1 MVFNIYYTDV
11 CIDAQMKNSLI
22 KKKKK
27 TKVTI
32 ILATSTMNTK
42 QQDKLLQV
50 KDVVG
55 ADLCR
60 RNNIIN

>member
-1 MVFNIYYTDV
+1 MFVLMHKWKTV
-11 CIDAQMKNSLI
+11 LL
-22 KKKKK
+22 KKKRKK

-55 ADLCR
+55 ADPCR